1 MNLRHLSKRTVIS
14 ISRLHGRVFS
24 SYSGGD
30 RSIITSIVSTPT
42 LTSSPGVFSGTQ
54 YLKFDLNYGRHI
66 HTVQQDNFS
75 SSFSYPDSESE
86 NDASMNEF
94 LSRFAWS
101 MRQKVN
107 EVYPAS
113 DKETIDGMLLIIIE
127 KVVSEMEKGGLEQM
141 IGVAASTPSPDFSE
155 DLWRTVWE
163 VSNAVLQDMVKEKK
177 KEKMKVFLQSEE
189 VKEMYR
195 FAGEVGVRGDMLREL
210 RFKWAREK
218 MEESEFYQSLERLRE
233 EHPQI
238 ETPEENHLAKENI
251 DRKEGVGYASDVA
264 EDKPKTVTLPKRH
277 GKIKY
282 KIYGLDLSDPKWVE
296 VADKVQESGKVIW
309 PQEPKQISGKCKL
322 LTERILSLQEDEDP
336 TPLLS
341 EWVGLLQ
348 PSRID
353 WINFLDRLK
362 QQNPR
367 LHFKGAVQSNQ
378 YSGGSVI
385 VLLIAEIVLGE
396 ESFQTSI
403 HDYSKLVDAL
413 ARENR
418 YEDAE
423 RILKKMDENGIV
435 PDVLTST
442 IMVHMYSKSGNLD
455 RAKEA
460 YDSFRARG
468 FQPDANVYHSMIM
481 AHVNAGDPKTG
492 DLLLKKMEASGIK
505 PTKEIYMAL
514 LRSFAHRGEVN
525 LAQHIAT
532 AMQFAGFQPSLESY
546 TLLVEAYGRAGD
558 PEQARNTFDH
568 MMKLGHRPDD
578 RCTASMIAAYA
589 NKVLL
594 DKALDLLLELE
605 KGGFEPGVSTYSVL
619 IDWFGRM
626 QLIDEA
632 EQILDKIIELGEAP
646 PVEVHISLWE
656 MYSRAGFEKKA
667 LQALGVVESKKE
679 QLGYGE
685 LERIINSLLTGGLI
699 QDARR
704 MHEYMVA
711 RGFVPSEKLKMDLA
725 SNAAFPRRR
734 TSR

>member
-1 MNLRHLSKRTVIS
+1 MV
-14 ISRLHGRVFS
+14 
-24 SYSGGD
+24 
-30 RSIITSIVSTPT
+30 TSIVSTPA
-42 LTSSPGVFSGTQ
+42 LISSPGVFGASSSIRGTQ

-66 HTVQQDNFS
+66 HTARQDNLNA
-75 SSFSYPDSESE
+75 SFCYPDSESE

-94 LSRFAWS
+94 LSRFSWS
-101 MRQKVN
+101 MRQKVS
-107 EVYPAS
+107 EVYPDC
-113 DKETIDGMLLIIIE
+113 DKETIDGMILIIIE

-238 ETPEENHLAKENI
+238 ESHEENNLFKENN
-251 DRKEGVGYASDVA
+251 DGKEGVGYANDVA
-264 EDKPKTVTLPKRH
+264 EDKTKTVTLPKRH
-277 GKIKY
+277 GKMKY

-296 VADKVQESGKVIW
+296 VADKVHDSSKVMW

-322 LTERILSLQEDEDP
+322 LTDRILSLQEEEDP
-336 TPLLS
+336 SPLLS

-362 QQNPR
+362 QQNPH
-367 LHFKGAVQSNQ
+367 LHLK
-378 YSGGSVI
+378 
-385 VLLIAEIVLGE
+385 IAEIVLGE

-413 ARENR
+413 SRENR
-418 YEDAE
+418 WEDAD
-423 RILKKMDENGIV
+423 RILKKMDENGIL

-442 IMVHMYSKSGNLD
+442 IMVHMYCKSGNLD

-460 YDSFRARG
+460 YESFRARG

-481 AHVNAGDPKTG
+481 AYVNAGDPKSG
-492 DLLLKKMEASGIK
+492 DFLMKKMEASGIK

-514 LRSFAHRGEVN
+514 LGSFAHLGNVN
-525 LAQHIAT
+525 GAQHIAT

-546 TLLVEAYGRAGD
+546 TLLVEAFRRAGD
-558 PEQARNTFDH
+558 PEQARNSFDH
-568 MMKLGHRPDD
+568 MMKLGHMPDD

-589 NKVLL
+589 SKNLL
-594 DKALDLLLELE
+594 DKALNLLLELE
-605 KGGFEPGVSTYSVL
+605 NGGFEPGVSTYTVL
-619 IDWFGRM
+619 IDWLGKM

-646 PVEVHISLWE
+646 PFEVHISLCD
-656 MYSRAGFEKKA
+656 MYSRAGSEKKA

-679 QLGYGE
+679 QLGRDE
-685 LERIINSLLTGGLI
+685 FARIISSLLAGGFTK
-699 QDARR
+699 DARR
-704 MHEYMVA
+704 MLGVMDA
-711 RGFVPSEKLKMDLA
+711 RGFVPSEELKVKVA
-725 SNAAFPRRR
+725 KPEAFRRR
-734 TSR
+734 QTTR